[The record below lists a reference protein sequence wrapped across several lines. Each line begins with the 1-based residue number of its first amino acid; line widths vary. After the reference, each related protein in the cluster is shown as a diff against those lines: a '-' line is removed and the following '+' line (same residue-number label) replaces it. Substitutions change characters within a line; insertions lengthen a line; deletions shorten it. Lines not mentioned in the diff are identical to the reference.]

1 MKIGIITFHWAANYG
16 AVLQTYALQRAIEK
30 MGVDVEIID
39 YMPKQYERKWWKFLI
54 SRNLQSM
61 QYKLK
66 DYMKNKKIQRDV
78 EGKLYLSQH
87 YESAEKL
94 KSNPPM
100 YDLYISGSD
109 QIWNEFFTLQGEGK
123 LTLSYFLDFVPKG
136 ANKISYATSIGATKL
151 CAEYWKN
158 TLPLLKEY
166 RSIGVREASAQELLE
181 EKGIKAVTLPDPTLL
196 IEAKDYDELFLK
208 MPAKTTYYV
217 LQNNQQTI
225 ARLQIYLENNYAK
238 GNSIDLNKVTLAEW
252 DIFQMQSMC

>member
-109 QIWNEFFTLQGEGK
+109 QIWNYG
-123 LTLSYFLDFVPKG
+123 
-136 ANKISYATSIGATKL
+136 
-151 CAEYWKN
+151 
-158 TLPLLKEY
+158 
-166 RSIGVREASAQELLE
+166 
-181 EKGIKAVTLPDPTLL
+181 
-196 IEAKDYDELFLK
+196 
-208 MPAKTTYYV
+208 
-217 LQNNQQTI
+217 
-225 ARLQIYLENNYAK
+225 IYL
-238 GNSIDLNKVTLAEW
+238 
-252 DIFQMQSMC
+252 